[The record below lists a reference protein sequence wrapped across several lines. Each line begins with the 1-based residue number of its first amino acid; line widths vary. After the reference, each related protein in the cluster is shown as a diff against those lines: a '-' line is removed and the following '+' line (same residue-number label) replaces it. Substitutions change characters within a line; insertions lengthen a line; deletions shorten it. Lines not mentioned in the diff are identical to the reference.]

1 MFFCFSVI
9 LFYLCKIFRKR
20 TQKFKIKLYDYTLKI
35 VFFCFFLLLV
45 FFVCCLFPF
54 AFLCFMFGVFFW
66 LCFFFCETL
75 YNFPGCH
82 GGCSMGLYM
91 PKLPDFHPSITQ
103 RSQDNR
109 GSRIMAWSVLGGASA
124 ECSAEI
130 FSTLIIVYIAYNYC
144 CNYNCLWVH
153 LIFKFSYTFLRQ
165 TEREFSSRAGPLVI
179 VTSRL
184 CKNHSLTKRIT
195 QIVAAFLSL
204 RITYVSFFFGCIFFV
219 CFFLC
224 LFLCLFCFL
233 FNDETTTKTHAIS
246 L

>member
-1 MFFCFSVI
+1 MQNISKKNT
-9 LFYLCKIFRKR
+9 KI
-20 TQKFKIKLYDYTLKI
+20 QNQIIWLYI
-35 VFFCFFLLLV
+35 ENCFFL
-45 FFVCCLFPF
+45 FFSSSC
-54 AFLCFMFGVFFW
+54 FLCLLFVSFCILMFYVWGFF
-66 LCFFFCETL
+66 LVVFFFCETL

-109 GSRIMAWSVLGGASA
+109 GSRIMARSVLGGASA